1 MKNFM
6 KSFNK
11 LINVSILTSAII
23 LVIGIFLFFEP
34 GTVIRMISLV
44 LGLLFL
50 VPAITSLVDYFKEK
64 NNSSLVV
71 GIITMLISL
80 ILIINTKFVASI
92 LPFILGIY
100 FVVNGINR
108 LMYAVEL
115 KKQGFADFSKSLVL
129 SLLIIFCGIIFIINP
144 FEGALAI
151 TKIIGIFMVL
161 YSVLDII
168 NTVIVKKGV
177 KDIEKSMKLA
187 VIEGEAKEKDD

>member
-11 LINVSILTSAII
+11 LINVSILTSAVL
-23 LVIGIFLFFEP
+23 LVIGIFLFIEP
-34 GTVIRMISLV
+34 DTVIRMISIV

-50 VPAITSLVDYFKEK
+50 VPGISALVDYFKEK
-64 NNSSLVV
+64 NNSSLIT
-71 GIITMLISL
+71 GIITILISL

-115 KKQGFADFSKSLVL
+115 KKQGFVDFSKSLVL
-129 SLLIIFCGIIFIINP
+129 ALLIIFCGILFIINP

-151 TKIIGIFMVL
+151 TKIIGIFMII
-161 YSVLDII
+161 YSLLDIT
-168 NTVIVKKGV
+168 NTVIVKKGM

>member
-1 MKNFM
+1 MKNWV
-6 KSFNK
+6 KGFNK
-11 LINVSILTSAII
+11 LINVSILTSAVL
-23 LVIGIFLFFEP
+23 LVIGIFLFIQP
-34 GTVIRMISLV
+34 DTVIRMISVV

-64 NNSSLVV
+64 NNSSLVI
-71 GIITMLISL
+71 GIITILISL
-80 ILIINTKFVASI
+80 ILIINTEFVASI

-115 KKQGFADFSKSLVL
+115 KKQGFVDFSKSLVL
-129 SLLIIFCGIIFIINP
+129 ALLIIFVGIIFIINP
-144 FEGALAI
+144 FKGALAI
-151 TKIIGIFMVL
+151 TKIIGIFMII

-168 NTVIVKKGV
+168 NTVIVKKGI

-187 VIEGEAKEKDD
+187 VIEGEAKEK

>member
-11 LINVSILTSAII
+11 LINVSILTSAVL
-23 LVIGIFLFFEP
+23 LVIGIFLFIEP
-34 GTVIRMISLV
+34 DTVIRMISIV

-50 VPAITSLVDYFKEK
+50 VPGISALVDYFKEK
-64 NNSSLVV
+64 NNSSLIT
-71 GIITMLISL
+71 GIITVLISL

-115 KKQGFADFSKSLVL
+115 KKQGFVDFSKSLVL
-129 SLLIIFCGIIFIINP
+129 ALLIIFCGIIFIINP

-151 TKIIGIFMVL
+151 TKIIGIFMII
-161 YSVLDII
+161 YSLLDIT
-168 NTVIVKKGV
+168 NTVIVKKGM

>member
-1 MKNFM
+1 MKNIM

-11 LINVSILTSAII
+11 LINVSILTSAVI
-23 LVIGIFLFFEP
+23 LVIGIFLFIQP
-34 GTVIRMISLV
+34 DTVIRMISVV

-50 VPAITSLVDYFKEK
+50 VPGITSLVDYFKEK
-64 NNSSLVV
+64 NNSSLIV
-71 GIITMLISL
+71 GIITILISL

-115 KKQGFADFSKSLVL
+115 KKQGFTDFSISLVL
-129 SLLIIFCGIIFIINP
+129 ALLIIFSGIIFIINP

-151 TKIIGIFMVL
+151 TKIIGIFMIIYAL
-161 YSVLDII
+161 LDII

-177 KDIEKSMKLA
+177 KEIEKSMKLA
-187 VIEGEAKEKDD
+187 VIEAEVKEK

>member
-1 MKNFM
+1 MKNIM

-11 LINVSILTSAII
+11 LINVSILTSAVI
-23 LVIGIFLFFEP
+23 LVIGIFLFIQP
-34 GTVIRMISLV
+34 DTVIRMISVV

-50 VPAITSLVDYFKEK
+50 VPGITSMVDYFKEK
-64 NNSSLVV
+64 NNSSLIV
-71 GIITMLISL
+71 GIITILISL

-115 KKQGFADFSKSLVL
+115 KKQGFTDFSISLVL
-129 SLLIIFCGIIFIINP
+129 ALLIIFSGIIFIINP

-151 TKIIGIFMVL
+151 TKIIGIFMIIYAL
-161 YSVLDII
+161 LDII

-177 KDIEKSMKLA
+177 KEIEKSMKLA
-187 VIEGEAKEKDD
+187 VIEAEVKEK